1 MFYPATSL
9 LNSCS
14 ILTALLY
21 WPRPVLMVELQGSG
35 VKFIALEQ
43 LPHKESLIPQHM
55 TVNSDVYVR
64 WDSIDPF
71 GPAQPCFEN
80 LEINSSGLPRS
91 KCMGS
96 TAGIGDRLPG
106 PGTGLA
112 LQPDWS
118 CRAGKSFPT
127 SVNL

>member
-14 ILTALLY
+14 VLTALLY
-21 WPRPVLMVELQGSG
+21 WPHPVLMVELKGSG
-35 VKFIALEQ
+35 IKFIALEQ

-71 GPAQPCFEN
+71 GPVQPCFGAA
-80 LEINSSGLPRS
+80 LKIWRS
-91 KCMGS
+91 APLGCPEAS
-96 TAGIGDRLPG
+96 AWDLLPG
-106 PGTGLA
+106 SGTRLA
-112 LQPDWS
+112 PQPDWS

>member
-14 ILTALLY
+14 VLTALLY
-21 WPRPVLMVELQGSG
+21 WPHPVLMAELKGSG
-35 VKFIALEQ
+35 IKFIALEQ

-71 GPAQPCFEN
+71 GPVQPCFGAA
-80 LEINSSGLPRS
+80 LKIWKISSPRLPRS
-91 KCMGS
+91 KCVGS
-96 TAGIGDRLPG
+96 TAGIEDQAGSSTRLELHG
-106 PGTGLA
+106 GEII
-112 LQPDWS
+112 S
-118 CRAGKSFPT
+118 
-127 SVNL
+127 NLS